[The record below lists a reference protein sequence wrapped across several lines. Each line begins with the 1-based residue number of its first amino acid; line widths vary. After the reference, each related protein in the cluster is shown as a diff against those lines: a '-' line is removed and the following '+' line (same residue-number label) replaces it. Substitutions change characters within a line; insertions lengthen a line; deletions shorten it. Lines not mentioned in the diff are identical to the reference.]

1 MLLINEH
8 DRYYSV
14 KSCVEKSFRKT
25 KSRRKYHLIIIN
37 QLLFRGSRMN
47 RQRTVIIFKS
57 ESDSTE
63 VYAAELKR
71 HHFNPIFVPTLVFGF
86 KNLEKLHA
94 KLQHPDDY
102 EGLIFTSPRCVEAV
116 VKALDK
122 QELPGAW
129 KMLHN
134 YAVGEVTHNFALTE
148 LQQLFTHGKA
158 TGNARNLADF
168 IVDNHEGT
176 KDMPFLL
183 PCSNIAQDTLNIKLR
198 ENGYRVDACEVY
210 ETKCSPDL
218 PELMDK
224 ALQAENIEYLAFF
237 SPSGVNCTYE
247 YFKAKG
253 LAMDK
258 YRLVAIGPST
268 RRALESKGL
277 KVYCTAERPTVE
289 HLIKVLI
296 NPQECREN
304 LVRDSQVSLH
314 E

>member
-1 MLLINEH
+1 
-8 DRYYSV
+8 
-14 KSCVEKSFRKT
+14 
-25 KSRRKYHLIIIN
+25 
-37 QLLFRGSRMN
+37 MN

-57 ESDSTE
+57 ESESTE
-63 VYAAELKR
+63 VYAAELQ
-71 HHFNPIFVPTLVFGF
+71 HHFFNPIFVPTLSFGF

-102 EGLIFTSPRCVEAV
+102 EGIIFSSPRCVEAV

-122 QELPGAW
+122 QELPGGW

-148 LQQLFTHGKA
+148 LQQLFTHGKT
-158 TGNARNLADF
+158 TGNARNLAEF
-168 IVDNHEGT
+168 IIDKHDGS
-176 KDMPFLL
+176 KDLPFLL
-183 PCSNIAQDTLNIKLR
+183 PCSNIAQDTLSLR
-198 ENGYRVDACEVY
+198 LKEEGYRIDACEVY

-218 PELMDK
+218 AEKMEK
-224 ALQAENIEYLAFF
+224 ALMADNIEFLAFF
-237 SPSGVNCTYE
+237 SPSGVNCAHE
-247 YFKAKG
+247 YFKAKDIN
-253 LAMDK
+253 MNK

-296 NPQECREN
+296 NPEECREN
-304 LVRDSQVSLH
+304 LVRESQVPLQ